1 MDKVLADPKL
11 PETPQAGWLRL
22 YDHLRK
28 FATSINQ
35 AADGRLWLSVP
46 ITTTYSSGENDHVIL
61 CSPGAIFTL
70 TLPDVKDMKGKRVV
84 VKRANNTTH
93 TITVGTTAGN
103 IDGAATVTLT
113 TAYQSREFYSDGVNY
128 HLI

>member
-35 AADGRLWLSVP
+35 AADGRLWLSVA
-46 ITTTYSSGENDHVIL
+46 ITTTYSAGDNDHIIL
-61 CSPGAIFTL
+61 CSPSAPFTL
-70 TLPDVKDMKGKRVV
+70 TLPDVKNMSGKRVV
-84 VKRANNTTH
+84 VKRANGTTH
-93 TITVGTTAGN
+93 TITVGTTTGN
-103 IDGAATVTLT
+103 IDGAATTTLT
-113 TAYQSREFYSDGVNY
+113 TAYQAREFFSDGVNY

>member
-1 MDKVLADPKL
+1 MNKVLADPKL
-11 PETPQAGWLRL
+11 PGDAQSGWLRL
-22 YDHLRK
+22 YDHLK
-28 FATSINQ
+28 AFAVAINQ
-35 AADGRLWLSVP
+35 AADGQLWKSVA
-46 ITTTYSSGENDHVIL
+46 ITTTYSSGDNDHIIL
-61 CSPGAIFTL
+61 CRPGAPVTL
-70 TLPDVKDMKGKRVV
+70 TLPNVKDMKGKRVV

-113 TAYQSREFYSDGVNY
+113 TAYQSREFFSDGVDY

>member
-11 PETPQAGWLRL
+11 PETPQTGWLRL

-35 AADGRLWLSVP
+35 AADGQLWKSKA
-46 ITTTYSSGENDHVIL
+46 ITTTYSSGGNDHIIL
-61 CSPGAIFTL
+61 CSPAAPFTL
-70 TLPDVKDMKGKRVV
+70 TLPNVANMKDKRIV
-84 VKRANNTTH
+84 VKRANNTIH